1 MTGILDDKK
10 LIAYFGNEAIS
21 LPKNSFIE
29 PGDFVK
35 IKNKNFIAVNPDPIF
50 FSDISGRSTQVI
62 LPLDASYI
70 IYAAGIS
77 PGKKVLEAGI
87 GTGSLSYAILK
98 AIGKEGKLTGIDI
111 SEKNIADARNNVS
124 RFIGTENWDTYNG
137 NITKVEL
144 TERFDAA
151 ILDIP
156 EPWNAVENMRKCLK
170 PGSFLI
176 TYSPNF
182 NQAEKNVI
190 MMKNFKFYV
199 LETVE
204 LIKRNIIVRENAT
217 RPDNNIVDHTA
228 FITVAIMESMI

>member
-1 MTGILDDKK
+1 MTGILDDEK
-10 LIAYFGNEAIS
+10 LIAYFGNESIS
-21 LPKNSFIE
+21 LPKNAFIE

-35 IKNKNFIAVNPDPIF
+35 IKNKNFIVLNPDPIF
-50 FSDISGRSTQVI
+50 FSDISGRATQVI

-70 IYAAGIS
+70 IYSAGIS

-98 AIGKEGKLTGIDI
+98 AIGKDGRLTGIDI
-111 SEKNIADARNNVS
+111 NEKNIAGAKKNVN
-124 RFIGTENWDTYNG
+124 RFMSTENWDTFTG
-137 NITKVEL
+137 DITTMEL
-144 TERFDAA
+144 HEKFDAA

-156 EPWNAVENMRKCLK
+156 DPWNAVENMRKCLK
-170 PGSFLI
+170 PGAFLI
-176 TYSPNF
+176 TYSPNY
-182 NQAEKNVI
+182 NQAERNVI

>member
-111 SEKNIADARNNVS
+111 SEKNIAGARKNVG
-124 RFIGTENWDTYNG
+124 RFISTENWDTYNG
-137 NITKVEL
+137 DITTVEL

-190 MMKNFKFYV
+190 MMKYYSQGKCD
-199 LETVE
+199 
-204 LIKRNIIVRENAT
+204 KAG
-217 RPDNNIVDHTA
+217 
-228 FITVAIMESMI
+228 